1 MKYRKTFLSILSL
14 SLIVSCGGYD
24 SVGLSDENSS
34 EAKRYEILK
43 ALDEGNYDFV
53 ISNLEKD
60 PTYGGTFSTE
70 EGKLNLAAA
79 YIGKAGLDIN
89 GIINIMIDTADRY
102 TGDAFTAFL
111 ESLSNQVKTK
121 GSLYLKKAYRIYDEI
136 VQTCTPEPFDEIKK
150 EACFY
155 KDIVN
160 ATRAATTLNSVV
172 SNVNSWLNPVGCE
185 DDRNQNGVGDDGEI
199 TACAIEYAVSGTC
212 TLQDVNIESAED
224 IIFTANNFEKTYA
237 LLEISVN
244 PSQKCSA
251 YGKYTGYKL
260 VDKVAFTVVATE
272 GYCKSDFSPCENL
285 DLING
290 CYPCPV
296 VDIET
301 GETVNVVE
309 DVVDSLQNA
318 NEIINIIAPENS
330 DVKQAVNEYIE
341 EVCGLDKICIQEEI
355 ADYLININQ
364 NIQY

>member
-24 SVGLSDENSS
+24 SVGLSDENST

-60 PTYGGTFSTE
+60 PTYGGAFSTE

-111 ESLSNQVKTK
+111 ESLSSQVKTK
-121 GSLYLKKAYRIYDEI
+121 GSLYLKRAYKVYDEI
-136 VQTCTPEPFDEIKK
+136 VQTCTPEPPDEIKK
-150 EACFY
+150 QACFY

-172 SNVNSWLNPVGCE
+172 SNVTSWLNPVGCE
-185 DDRNQNGVGDDGEI
+185 DDANQNGVGDDGEI
-199 TACAIEYAVSGTC
+199 TACAIEYAVSRQC
-212 TLQDVNIESAED
+212 TLQDVNIESVKD
-224 IIFTANNFEKTYA
+224 ITFTKDNFVKTYT

-244 PSQKCSA
+244 PNGECSA

-260 VDKVAFTVVATE
+260 VDTETSTVVATE

-285 DLING
+285 DLVNG
-290 CYPCPV
+290 CYPCPI

-309 DVVDSLQNA
+309 DIVESLQNA
-318 NEIINIIAPENS
+318 DEIINTIAPDS
-330 DVKQAVNEYIE
+330 DVSQSVNEYIE
-341 EVCGLDKICIQEEI
+341 EVCGLDKVCTQDEI
-355 ADYLININQ
+355 ADYLTNINQ